1 MPRITGFFNYFQ
13 TEETV
18 DILEKVLA
26 RKDIFTLAEPI
37 GGQILGKSRFRQ
49 LTRKAFDAAFNVGT
63 IDIAD
68 TFFSDRYH
76 MKPVNYKRWLKY
88 LASWSTEPKF
98 SMALE
103 SHDTPRAPSRFQADP
118 RVLAMLQ
125 LLLPSNYP
133 CIYNG
138 QEIGTKNPKLSNN
151 IDDYPGVQSRMMYRT
166 LRKEGKTKRQAMSA
180 VRLASRDNARQPID
194 WGEYILQSKDEE
206 STLRIY
212 QKLID
217 LWRNDPVLV
226 NGKLKVKKITK
237 TGVFDFY
244 RIFDGKTYKV
254 HLDLSNKT
262 VSYLENHEG
271 QKLIRSR

>member
-1 MPRITGFFNYFQ
+1 
-13 TEETV
+13 
-18 DILEKVLA
+18 
-26 RKDIFTLAEPI
+26 
-37 GGQILGKSRFRQ
+37 
-49 LTRKAFDAAFNVGT
+49 
-63 IDIAD
+63 
-68 TFFSDRYH
+68 
-76 MKPVNYKRWLKY
+76 
-88 LASWSTEPKF
+88 
-98 SMALE
+98 MALE